1 MRTWWQLAMLR
12 WGRRATALALCA
24 VLLAPAAARASEAGQ
39 AGRDF
44 GVGIGTVA
52 ANILYIP
59 AKLIYAGLGGIT
71 GLFAYGLT
79 LGDQQVANEI
89 WVPSLGGDYVV
100 SSAVVQGREP
110 IHFSGRRGPNL

>member
-1 MRTWWQLAMLR
+1 MRTWWQLKILR
-12 WGRRATALALCA
+12 WGRRAAALALCVA
-24 VLLAPAAARASEAGQ
+24 LLAPAMAQASEAGQ

-59 AKLIYAGLGGIT
+59 AKLIYACVGGIT
-71 GLFAYGLT
+71 GVLAYGLT

-100 SSAVVQGREP
+100 SSAVVEGREP
-110 IHFSGRRGPNL
+110 IHFSGPRGPNL